1 MLPIP
6 PNRFNQRIKH
16 MKKNIML
23 IGCVAWLAWA
33 GCSTHKENKEESLHF
48 LVSTPLVTDTTIL
61 KQYVSQIRSIRHIEV
76 RSQER
81 GYLEKVFV
89 DEGQYVRKGQLLFQ
103 IMPKIYNAEFHKAQ
117 AEAEATAIELQNI
130 QTLAEKNVVSPN
142 ELSMAKA
149 RLKKAQA
156 EMELA
161 SAHLSF
167 TKITAPYDGIIDH
180 LDMKLGS
187 LVDEGDLL
195 TTLSDNS
202 TMWVYF
208 NVPEAEYLNYRSHKS
223 EQNLDQ
229 VQLVLANQ
237 DIYGHHGKV
246 ETIEADFNNE
256 TGNIAFRATFPNP
269 ENLLRNGQTGNIR
282 MSIPMPRAIIIP
294 QKATF
299 EIMDKK
305 YVYIVDK
312 ADKVKLT
319 PITVKAELPDLYIVG
334 SGLTGSEKILLEGI
348 RKVQD
353 GDKISYAMKQP
364 RQIMSDLIL
373 PSE

>member
-1 MLPIP
+1 
-6 PNRFNQRIKH
+6 